1 MGVFL
6 RQPPLQHKMLV
17 LSLVTILASTCLAL
31 PNRQRYVNF
40 KNFPVIGI
48 KENPEEETLV
58 ETIEET
64 DYSENIPRAARQV
77 EVNSYTDNI
86 DDVFV
91 EEALYLTPA
100 DREQRAIEN
109 IDSEISDYQLDNFD
123 FSDDESLI
131 DEENERLE
139 RDGAHGSHGSRHLS
153 PNRNSRR
160 FQQSLQLPEE
170 QDFRQQAPQ
179 EQRGGRQTGQ
189 IGAALGVLSNPPSPK
204 GDYNFNFSNDDGSSR
219 QESGAPDGI
228 RGSYS
233 FVSPEGEQVNVEY
246 VADETGFHA
255 TGSHVPQAP
264 PMPPHVQR
272 LLDHLAKVNGLA
284 RL

>member
-1 MGVFL
+1 MVDNEN
-6 RQPPLQHKMLV
+6 V
-17 LSLVTILASTCLAL
+17 
-31 PNRQRYVNF
+31 NR
-40 KNFPVIGI
+40 
-48 KENPEEETLV
+48 E
-58 ETIEET
+58 
-64 DYSENIPRAARQV
+64 ARQV
-77 EVNSYTDNI
+77 EPNSYTD
-86 DDVFV
+86 DLDSVFV
-91 EEALYLTPA
+91 EENMYLA
-100 DREQRAIEN
+100 QEEREPRAIE
-109 IDSEISDYQLDNFD
+109 SENDEIIYVDDEYDDNFEYY
-123 FSDDESLI
+123 DESI
-131 DEENERLE
+131 EYEEENERQE
-139 RDGAHGSHGSRHLS
+139 RDGARGSRVFNTQS
-153 PNRNSRR
+153 GRNSRR
-160 FQQSLQLPEE
+160 FQQSQQAPQE
-170 QDFRQQAPQ
+170 QNFRQPQPQ

-189 IGAALGVLSNPPSPK
+189 IGAALGVLSNPPSAK

-233 FVSPEGEQVNVEY
+233 FITPEGENVNVSY